1 MCSFVLA
8 FAILFFAFTLAF
20 DYSALHPLIL
30 CEDTNL
36 RCKDYTNTEKNSQ
49 EKASYRQ
56 KALVFAQN
64 KGHRFVT
71 QETGQIAEHLVP
83 SSLQGL
89 DIPCPYRQGNG
100 DYQGGTLEVC
110 NLQETLQRLPH
121 LLWKL
126 WTRLE
131 GLLRP
136 SIHPT
141 TTGPQSE
148 KSTVELQPVQ
158 LGRAEYGCCSMD
170 STPSSQE
177 FSETKIQETG
187 WKKYSL
193 QGKRQRKGNGRVTAV
208 WATILTCQFQLG
220 ATMDEPLHCA
230 SSGCTVTD
238 HCDWRHQFRQREGQ
252 ANSFSGCG
260 IEEAQR
266 RVTGRRS
273 AAHEGGERQD
283 RTGGNQTLHSA
294 VSQHGRAKK
303 AVQEAQSARLQMHT
317 AWRNFLSQ
325 SAQQWKNYAAQF
337 MEQERLLTE
346 RLQAARDDL
355 TAAKENLGSCKV
367 AAGLE
372 DREDTAMQ
380 SDSEELTSKDAQT
393 VAGKRI
399 AESFTN
405 LSTSLQALH
414 SQAEQAVMQEE
425 EDQNRKRQRLA
436 SPSEEGTTIPDA
448 AKPFGGAE

>member
-1 MCSFVLA
+1 MNPSIVPVLA
-8 FAILFFAFTLAF
+8 VPSPTTATGDTSSDKEKDKQIRSLVA
-20 DYSALHPLIL
+20 ALKKHKEELP
-30 CEDTNL
+30 EDVQQLMKEVNV
-36 RCKDYTNTEKNSQ
+36 R
-49 EKASYRQ
+49 
-56 KALVFAQN
+56 
-64 KGHRFVT
+64 
-71 QETGQIAEHLVP
+71 TGQE
-83 SSLQGL
+83 
-89 DIPCPYRQGNG
+89 
-100 DYQGGTLEVC
+100 
-110 NLQETLQRLPH
+110 
-121 LLWKL
+121 
-126 WTRLE
+126 
-131 GLLRP
+131 
-136 SIHPT
+136 
-141 TTGPQSE
+141 
-148 KSTVELQPVQ
+148 
-158 LGRAEYGCCSMD
+158 
-170 STPSSQE
+170 
-177 FSETKIQETG
+177 ETK
-187 WKKYSL
+187 L
-193 QGKRQRKGNGRVTAV
+193 
-208 WATILTCQFQLG
+208 
-220 ATMDEPLHCA
+220 
-230 SSGCTVTD
+230 
-238 HCDWRHQFRQREGQ
+238 
-252 ANSFSGCG
+252 
-260 IEEAQR
+260 
-266 RVTGRRS
+266 
-273 AAHEGGERQD
+273 
-283 RTGGNQTLHSA
+283 LHSA